1 MMFFLGTER
10 DENKEN
16 FAVPRSRPKTKS
28 SGNDTPRPKSSNR
41 PTSAGRPPVTPMS
54 KLIKNQAP
62 PPPAF
67 DGEWLLSIVRI
78 LPHHGYM
85 TRMYKYVAYI

>member
-1 MMFFLGTER
+1 MMFSLGTER

-28 SGNDTPRPKSSNR
+28 RGNDTPRPKSSNR
-41 PTSAGRPPVTPMS
+41 PTSAGRAPATPMS
-54 KLIKNQAP
+54 KLIKNHAP

-67 DGEWLLSIVRI
+67 DGE
-78 LPHHGYM
+78 
-85 TRMYKYVAYI
+85 